1 MTFIAGIFG
10 VLALINLIYL
20 IVMIFGEN
28 CAGIIEWL
36 CYPCFGLL
44 PLSLFTGLIVRICE
58 GAAVAFFLG
67 VLF

>member
-10 VLALINLIYL
+10 VLALIDLIYL

-44 PLSLFTGLIVRICE
+44 PLSL
-58 GAAVAFFLG
+58 A
-67 VLF
+67 